1 MNAEEIRKKAIEC
14 ADEFIMK
21 CEEHSCRFCSL
32 GLEDV
37 KARMECKTIY
47 GYEHGFSDG
56 VEEGKRLAIKHA
68 HWTPTE
74 YDGYADGNPVWDV
87 YTCSAC
93 GDEHYG
99 DSDTLTDFCPC
110 CGARMDEE
118 GEQNDERKS
127 K

>member
-1 MNAEEIRKKAIEC
+1 MTNEEIKIRRRAIEVSNKIVEECSIPCIEC
-14 ADEFIMK
+14 AYGELLKDGRVPCIAAK
-21 CEEHSCRFCSL
+21 
-32 GLEDV
+32 
-37 KARMECKTIY
+37 
-47 GYEHGFSDG
+47 GYERGFADG

-118 GEQNDERKS
+118 GEKHDNT
-127 K
+127 